1 MLYFFYITKVNI
13 FSINIMTD
21 GDLQPKKIKNKNMQ
35 AVKSSGSQI
44 EKMLGKALWREG
56 LRYRKND
63 KTVFGKPDF
72 TLKKYKIA
80 IFADSEFWHGKD
92 WDKKKHEHKSN
103 VEFWHK
109 KIERNMERDRE
120 VTEKLNEEGWIVVRF
135 WGKDIKK
142 NLEDCVDKVIRTVN
156 SRSRK

>member
-1 MLYFFYITKVNI
+1 
-13 FSINIMTD
+13 MTD

>member
-1 MLYFFYITKVNI
+1 
-13 FSINIMTD
+13 MTD
-21 GDLQPKKIKNKNMQ
+21 GELEPKKIKNKNMQ

-72 TLKKYKIA
+72 TLKKYKVA

-92 WDKKKHEHKSN
+92 WDRKKYEHKSN
-103 VEFWHK
+103 IEFWHK

-120 VTEKLNEEGWIVVRF
+120 VNEKLKKEGWIVVRF

-142 NLEDCVDKVIRTVN
+142 NLEDCVNKVISTIN
-156 SRSRK
+156 SRLRE

>member
-1 MLYFFYITKVNI
+1 
-13 FSINIMTD
+13 MTD
-21 GDLQPKKIKNKNMQ
+21 GELEPKKIKNKNMQ

-56 LRYRKND
+56 LRYSKND

-72 TLKKYKIA
+72 TLKKYKVA

-92 WDKKKHEHKSN
+92 WDRKKYEHKSN
-103 VEFWHK
+103 IEFWHK

-120 VTEKLNEEGWIVVRF
+120 VNEKLKKEGWIVVRF

-142 NLEDCVDKVIRTVN
+142 NLEDCVNKVISTIN
-156 SRSRK
+156 SRSRE